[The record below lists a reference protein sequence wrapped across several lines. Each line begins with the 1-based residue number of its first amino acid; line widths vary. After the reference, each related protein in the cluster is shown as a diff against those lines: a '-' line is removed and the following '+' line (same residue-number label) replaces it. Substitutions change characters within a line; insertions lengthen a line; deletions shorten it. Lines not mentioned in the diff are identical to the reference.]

1 MLTLVYNAT
10 FPILKKSETSKN
22 HINKKKVFFVRK
34 IHFKMDKTTDFKKE
48 MCRVCLISDSSLENL
63 YSIINFDTLTKLK
76 SFIEI
81 DEV

>member
-1 MLTLVYNAT
+1 
-10 FPILKKSETSKN
+10 
-22 HINKKKVFFVRK
+22 
-34 IHFKMDKTTDFKKE
+34 MDKTTDFKKE